1 MSILFREQAKKVQLL
16 YLNSLMEVDE
26 VEVEVESRP
35 SSRQQDGQFVFSDE
49 EEEEPEDLEEEEE
62 LEDLKE
68 PEDLEE
74 DSEDE
79 EEEVLTSTPQ
89 DQTAPAALTYG
100 DIFGKWCM
108 L

>member
-49 EEEEPEDLEEEEE
+49 EEEE